1 MHKTFVVTDGVVMNP
16 MREILFRGKR
26 LDDGEWVY
34 GSFVEQY
41 GAKEIYLPD
50 GVDSEHGFDHY
61 HVLPESVGQYTG
73 LKDKNGTK
81 IFEGDI
87 LKVKTMWHAEF
98 PNIKNCFEPPT
109 KKETYW
115 SVEYKDFRGEM
126 GLMVYGIDRRFHKLL
141 TWNRLYN
148 TEAEVIGNIYD
159 NPELMKGGVKQ

>member
-1 MHKTFVVTDGVVMNP
+1 MHKTFVVTDGVVMNL

-50 GVDSEHGFDHY
+50 GVDRECGFDHY

-87 LKVKTMWHAEF
+87 VKTKKF
-98 PNIKNCFEPPT
+98 NTPNKRYVIKYDLLLGAFI
-109 KKETYW
+109 
-115 SVEYKDFRGEM
+115 GEDN
-126 GLMVYGIDRRFHKLL
+126 GTIYFTTFDGDSELF
-141 TWNRLYN
+141 
-148 TEAEVIGNIYD
+148 EVIGNIYD